1 MSKVLG
7 PIHYWLYHKIR
18 FQEELTDSIARL
30 AAEKNW
36 TDKTGAI
43 TETEPEDRP
52 LEDLIDQ
59 DNIHGW
65 LQAKI
70 TEAER
75 RYAAL
80 VTGLL
85 REDPA
90 RLNDLKEA
98 AYAFGKEHA
107 DDAGESVIR
116 IPGMAGEET
125 AAFRLYRQLDASLL
139 NGMPCDGVNVV
150 TGQSEDELSF
160 EETKDLHSSFWKEAG
175 GSGDIYRVLRAE
187 VSRGLLY
194 NSGYSLRADDA
205 CRRFILHKDP
215 VA

>member
-18 FQEELTDSIARL
+18 FQEERTDSIARL
-30 AAEKNW
+30 AAGKNW
-36 TDKTGAI
+36 TDKTGI
-43 TETEPEDRP
+43 ETETETEERP

-65 LQAKI
+65 LQARI
-70 TEAER
+70 TEAEM

-90 RLNDLKEA
+90 RLDDLKEA

-125 AAFRLYRQLDASLL
+125 DAFRLYRQLDASLL

-160 EETKDLHSSFWKEAG
+160 EETKDLHSSFWEEAG

-194 NSGYSLRADDA
+194 SSGYSLRADDA
-205 CRRFILHKDP
+205 CRRFILLKDP